1 MTTSTGT
8 HSPQQLT
15 LALWTARF
23 GAVTAEALAL
33 RDGCSVGSARARLL
47 AAQRAGLLARE
58 RPLAD
63 QPALFTA
70 TRTGLRAVAIS
81 GVEPG
86 RVSAANARHSIVCA
100 WVAAALQLLYPDN
113 HVMGER
119 ELRREERAMARPLA
133 SAALGGAAKG
143 AALLH
148 RPDIVLWP
156 SASCDGRPVAVE
168 VELTVKAPRRLV
180 AICRAWARCRCVA
193 GVVYLTEP
201 EVRGPLGRAIDAAR
215 AGGAIREIPLES
227 LGGALAGRRDPNER
241 TIPIDA

>member
-1 MTTSTGT
+1 MSPSTNT
-8 HSPQQLT
+8 HASQQVA
-15 LALWTARF
+15 LAEWTARF

-58 RPLAD
+58 RPLTD

-70 TRTGLRAVAIS
+70 TKAGLRAAAIG
-81 GVEPG
+81 GVQPG
-86 RVSAANARHSIVCA
+86 RVSAANTRHSIVCA
-100 WVAAALQLLYPDN
+100 WAGAALELFYPDH

-119 ELRREERAMARPLA
+119 ELRREESARAKPLA
-133 SAALGGAAKG
+133 SASLGGGAKG

-156 SASCDGRPVAVE
+156 SAPAQARPVAVE
-168 VELTVKAPRRLV
+168 VELTVKAPRRLL

-193 GVVYLTEP
+193 GVLYLTEP
-201 EVRGPLGRAIDAAR
+201 EVEGPLSRAIDAAR
-215 AGGAIREIPLES
+215 AGGAIREIPLER
-227 LGGALAGRRDPNER
+227 LRGALAFQSDPDER
-241 TIPIDA
+241 TIPADA